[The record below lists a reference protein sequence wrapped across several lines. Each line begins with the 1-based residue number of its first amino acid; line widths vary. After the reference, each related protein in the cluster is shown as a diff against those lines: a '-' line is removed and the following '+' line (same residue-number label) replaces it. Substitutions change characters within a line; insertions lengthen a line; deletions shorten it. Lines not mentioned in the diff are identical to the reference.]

1 MAIKGSLKEA
11 SLPDVV
17 QLLFL
22 GGRTGCLSVASERNF
37 GSIWFDDGW
46 ISFAGMVS
54 RADRLGERLVAAGTL
69 TASQLEEAV
78 ATHAALPGERLGA
91 VLVRLGF
98 VSAATLEAELRR
110 QVEETVYTL
119 FTWTSGTFSFE
130 AGVKPES
137 VEATLRLNPEG
148 LLLEGARRVD
158 EWSVIAKK
166 IPSLDGV
173 YALEGEARPAAD
185 DAALVDIEK
194 RILPLLDGVRSV
206 RDIMDITSLTDFETC
221 RALFGLLSAGRIRR
235 VATTAAPQPRQGIA
249 RIDEHRNLGVAFYR
263 TGMLAEAEREFRRVA
278 ELRPNDGE
286 GHFHL
291 GLIALRQARW
301 ADAIEAFMLAAERSG
316 PRTAVLHNLALG
328 LEAMGRLDEAEAALA
343 EAAERD
349 RDDARVWTGWGLL
362 ALRRNEPSRALE
374 RFARSRDLIGGG
386 TPPACWFWGCGWAQ
400 ALSESWPD
408 ALATVREGV
417 AAYPDHPVLRTS
429 LGVLLE
435 ATGEVGEAEAHLR
448 HALGED
454 PTIPQIS
461 KNLGDLLY
469 RAGRWD
475 EAEEAYERAA
485 KLAPTLGDDLH
496 FKLGNLACRRG
507 DLDEARKHWDEAIAI
522 NPSHA
527 LARANLAGSGG
538 TAAAVP
544 A

>member
-46 ISFAGMVS
+46 IAFAGMVS
-54 RADRLGERLVAAGTL
+54 RHDRLGERLVAAGTL
-69 TASQLEEAV
+69 TSAQLDEAI
-78 ATHAALPGERLGA
+78 ATHGVTAGRRLGS
-91 VLVRLGF
+91 VLVQLGF
-98 VSAATLEAELRR
+98 LGTRELELELRR

-130 AGVKPES
+130 AGVKPEDA
-137 VEATLRLNPEG
+137 EATLRLNPEG

-166 IPSLDGV
+166 IPSLDVV
-173 YALEGEARPAAD
+173 YAIEGEARPAAD
-185 DAALVDIEK
+185 DAELVDIEK
-194 RILPLLDGVRSV
+194 RVLPLLDAVHTV
-206 RDIMDITSLTDFETC
+206 RDVMDATGLTDFEVC
-221 RALFGLLSAGRIRR
+221 RALYGLLSAGRIRR
-235 VATTAAPQPRQGIA
+235 VATAAAPAPRQGAA
-249 RIDEHRNLGVAFYR
+249 RVEEHRNLGIAFYR
-263 TGMLAEAEREFRRVA
+263 TGMMAEAEREFRRVA
-278 ELRPNDGE
+278 ELQPQGGE
-286 GHFHL
+286 GPFYL

-301 ADAIEAFMLAAERSG
+301 SDALEALTRAADRGG
-316 PRTAVLHNLALG
+316 PRTAVLHNLALA
-328 LEAMGRLDEAEAALA
+328 LEALGRLDEADAAFADALQ
-343 EAAERD
+343 RD

-362 ALRRNEPSRALE
+362 ALRRNDAAQALE
-374 RFARSRDLIGGG
+374 RFARARDLFGQRVA
-386 TPPACWFWGCGWAQ
+386 PARWYWGCGWAQ
-400 ALSESWPD
+400 ALSETWPD
-408 ALATVREGV
+408 ALVTVREGV
-417 AAYPDHPVLRTS
+417 AAYPDHPVLRTT

-475 EAEEAYERAA
+475 EAEESYERAA
-485 KLAPTLGDDLH
+485 KLAPSLGDDLY

-507 DLDEARKHWDEAIAI
+507 DLSVARRHWGDAITI
-522 NPSHA
+522 NPEHA
-527 LARANLAGSGG
+527 LARANLAGSG
-538 TAAAVP
+538 TAA
-544 A
+544 